1 MYNNIFKGIIGV
13 LGLTTLA
20 ITIKNKET
28 NKVSVDIDVGAEE
41 LVKMMHRAFLRGH
54 IYTEEDLI
62 YVDAAEL
69 FTTGSED

>member
-20 ITIKNKET
+20 ITIKTIET
-28 NKVSVDIDVGAEE
+28 KRVSDDETVEE
-41 LVKMMHRAFLRGH
+41 LLKVMHEVILRGNV
-54 IYTEEDLI
+54 YTEEDLI

-69 FTTGSED
+69 FTTGSEE

>member
-28 NKVSVDIDVGAEE
+28 KRFSDDKDVGAEE
-41 LVKMMHRAFLRGH
+41 VLKMMHEIFLRGNV
-54 IYTEEDLI
+54 YTEEDLI
-62 YVDAAEL
+62 YVDATEL
-69 FTTGSED
+69 FTTGSEE